1 MMPLEF
7 TVTDGKKFLKGSPS
21 RDIFKFMHKQQCK
34 EHWGCDLDFI
44 WVMKYPQPD
53 IVAGLDYKTECD
65 EVTFSEVIAYNA
77 LLFRGISIY
86 IVVGDAESGCFDVY
100 EYIGGHHSRPRYTL
114 EFICKTNS
122 WREFHQWQA
131 EIRKSFAKR
140 FSSEGQTHGR

>member
-1 MMPLEF
+1 MPLEF

-100 EYIGGHHSRPRYTL
+100 EYIGCHHSRPRYTL